1 MNKVLTFSLV
11 ISYLQRILVHFFITK
26 QTHTNVWMKA

>member
-11 ISYLQRILVHFFITK
+11 
-26 QTHTNVWMKA
+26 N